1 MIIMDITEL
10 EIGKFYKYSQSDLDE
25 TKRGNCDLFN
35 QVKLNPI
42 EYFKVVG
49 RDHNGYLNI
58 VLYHKDGTTR
68 SKTTTLS
75 HATTIRDEIPI
86 IIPPSCLKRG
96 ADLADDEE
104 PKVFT
109 EVPRGRTS
117 AQAAGRRR
125 TKKKAKKRKSLASRG
140 TKSRP

>member
-1 MIIMDITEL
+1 MDITEL
-10 EIGKFYKYSQSDLDE
+10 KVGKFYKYSQSDLDE
-25 TKRGNCDLFN
+25 KVRGNCDLFDIDK
-35 QVKLNPI
+35 QNPI
-42 EYFKVVG
+42 EYFEVVG
-49 RDHNGYLNI
+49 QDYNGYLNI

-68 SKTTTLS
+68 SKSTTLS
-75 HATTIRDEIPI
+75 HAATVRDNLPI
-86 IIPPSCLKRG
+86 IIPPSCFKRG

>member
-1 MIIMDITEL
+1 MDITEL
-10 EIGKFYKYSQSDLDE
+10 KVGKFYKYSQSDLNE
-25 TKRGNCDLFN
+25 KMRGNCDLFDN
-35 QVKLNPI
+35 VKQNPI
-42 EYFKVVG
+42 EYFEVVG
-49 RDHNGYLNI
+49 KDYNGDLNI
-58 VLYHKDGTTR
+58 VLYHKDGTTT
-68 SKTTTLS
+68 SKSPTLNYSTITT
-75 HATTIRDEIPI
+75 ANIPI
-86 IIPPSCLKRG
+86 IIPPSCFKRG